1 MPSRFQQTLTRPAT
15 VTGIGFLTGADI
27 TVRFFP
33 APADHGIT
41 FTRTDLAEPVTIPA
55 LVEFTAPR
63 GRRTALESR
72 GVSIELIEHVM
83 AALAGLQIDNCRV
96 ELNGPE
102 LPGCDG
108 SSRPFADVLLAAGSM
123 SLHVPRALC
132 KIDTAVV
139 LQPAEADVRMQIQPV
154 AEPVF
159 RITYEL
165 DYGPES
171 PIPAQALTLDI
182 TQQSFLEGIVYART
196 FVLEA
201 EAQAFL
207 AQGMGQRLSFQD
219 LLIYGPAGVIGNE
232 LRAADECVR
241 HKILD
246 CIGDLALLG
255 CDLSGHVICRR
266 TGHRHNAY
274 LVRAIHQ
281 HAVVPQRP
289 VALQR
294 YRDAA

>member
-1 MPSRFQQTLTRPAT
+1 MPSRFQQTLARPAT

-27 TVRFFP
+27 TVQFCP
-33 APADHGIT
+33 APENHGIT

-55 LVEFTAPR
+55 LVEFTVPR
-63 GRRTALESR
+63 ARRTALASR

-108 SSRPFADVLLAAGSM
+108 SSRHFADSLLNAGVQK
-123 SLHVPRALC
+123 LNATRAQC
-132 KIDTAVV
+132 YADTAVV
-139 LQPAEADVRMQIQPV
+139 LQPAEADVAMQIQPL
-154 AEPVF
+154 AEPCL
-159 RITYEL
+159 RISYEL
-165 DYGPES
+165 DYGAQS
-171 PIPAQALTLDI
+171 PIPVQSLTLDV
-182 TQQSFLEGIVYART
+182 TPQSFLDGLVFART
-196 FVLEA
+196 FVLES

-266 TGHRHNAY
+266 TGHRHNAD

-281 HAVVPQRP
+281 QLIVPQRP

>member
-1 MPSRFQQTLTRPAT
+1 MQSRFQQTLARPAS

-33 APADHGIT
+33 APADHGVT
-41 FTRTDLAEPVTIPA
+41 FTRTDVIEHVAIPA
-55 LVEFTAPR
+55 LVEFTAQR
-63 GRRTALESR
+63 SRRTALEHR

-108 SSRPFADVLLAAGSM
+108 SSRMFADCLLDAGLLTLDTPRDVCSVHLPLDLDLTESSM
-123 SLHVPRALC
+123 AMSARPNSQSGL
-132 KIDTAVV
+132 
-139 LQPAEADVRMQIQPV
+139 
-154 AEPVF
+154 
-159 RITYEL
+159 RISYEL
-165 DYGPES
+165 DYGTES
-171 PIPAQALTLDI
+171 PIPAQSLTIEVTPD
-182 TQQSFLEGIVYART
+182 TFLNEIVFART

-201 EAQAFL
+201 EARAFL

-219 LLIYGPAGVIGNE
+219 LLVYGSQGVIDNE
-232 LRAADECVR
+232 LRAPDECVR

-255 CDLSGHVICRR
+255 CDLSAHVICRR
-266 TGHRHNAY
+266 TGHRQNAD
-274 LVRAIHQ
+274 LVRSIQ
-281 HAVVPQRP
+281 QQRCQE
-289 VALQR
+289 AR
-294 YRDAA
+294 GFRDAA